1 MEENISMAK
10 TNKIISVVLALV
22 LIFSTCAI
30 SAFAW
35 TGTGTQEMRIEAT
48 ADKTVVQP
56 GDTVNVTVKLYKNE
70 SGTWANTFAGYCVS
84 WMYNTSVITPTAVE
98 YGDIY
103 NNFSQIRPIG
113 KIVAANALTQVKNAS
128 TAEEQARYAAN
139 GYDAICK
146 IQCVKDASTTY
157 GAQGYWESVDGM
169 TMFTLTLTVAD
180 TVSNGDTIQFDMIS
194 GLFGK
199 NHTYL
204 ASVDTSNKNK
214 ATNKYGAAYY
224 DSSDASVTLTVG
236 TPAPAGPVVA
246 KAKSQVKMTATSA
259 TTVADEFSFRV
270 ISKISDS
277 DWDTYFKN
285 TGVAGATTDY
295 ITAVGM
301 VAYKGTAAFDAE
313 TAKKVVAGT
322 PAADYSAAKTDYIS
336 KANDTADA
344 QFGAIIKAKHST
356 LTNDVTYMGFVQYV
370 DASGNAQTIFYETA
384 GTAALSTNYDTI
396 VNNYLTAYPYAA

>member
-10 TNKIISVVLALV
+10 TNKFISVVLALV

-35 TGTGTQEMRIEAT
+35 TGTDAQEMRIEAT

-56 GDTVNVTVKLYKNE
+56 GDTVNVTVKLYKSE
-70 SGTWANTFAGYCVS
+70 SGTWDNTFAGYAIS

-103 NNFSQIRPIG
+103 NNFSSVRPIG
-113 KIVAANALTQVKNAS
+113 KIVATSPLNQVKTAS
-128 TAEEQARYAAN
+128 TTEEQERYTAN

-157 GAQGYWESVDGM
+157 GSQGYWESEDGM
-169 TMFTLTLTVAD
+169 TMFTLTLKIAD
-180 TVSNGDTIQFDMIS
+180 TASVGDTIQFDMIS

-204 ASVDTSNKNK
+204 ASVDTSNNNK

-224 DSSDASVTLTVG
+224 DSSDASVTFTVG
-236 TPAPAGPVVA
+236 AAGPAVT
-246 KAKSQVKMTATSA
+246 KAKSQVKMTPTSA

-270 ISKISDS
+270 ISTITDA
-277 DWDTYFKN
+277 DWDAYFAN
-285 TGVAGATTDY
+285 TGVADATTSY

-301 VAYKGTAAFDAE
+301 VAFRGAAADFNAD
-313 TAKKVVAGT
+313 TAKAVVAGT
-322 PAADYSAAKTDYIS
+322 ATDDSYGAATTDYIC
-336 KANDTADA
+336 KAGDDADA
-344 QFGAIIKAKHST
+344 TFGAVVLLDHST
-356 LTNDVTYMGFVQYV
+356 FTTDLTYMGFVQYV

-384 GTAALSTNYDTI
+384 GTAALSSNYDNI
-396 VNNYLTAYPYAA
+396 VSAYLAAYPYAA

>member
-35 TGTGTQEMRIEAT
+35 TGTDAQEMRIETT

-56 GDTVNVTVKLYKNE
+56 GDTVKLTVKLYKNE
-70 SGTWANTFAGYCVS
+70 SGTWDNTFAGYAIS
-84 WMYNTSVITPTAVE
+84 WMYNSSVITPTAVE

-103 NNFSQIRPIG
+103 NNFSSVRPIG

-128 TAEEQARYAAN
+128 TTEEQEKYTAN

-157 GAQGYWESVDGM
+157 GSQGYWESEDGM
-169 TMFTLTLTVAD
+169 TMFTLTLEIAD
-180 TVSNGDTIQFDMIS
+180 TASVGDTIQFDMIS

-204 ASVDTSNKNK
+204 ASVDTSNNNK

-224 DSSDASVTLTVG
+224 DSSDASVTFTVG
-236 TPAPAGPVVA
+236 TAGPAVT
-246 KAKSQVKMTATSA
+246 KAKSQVKMTPTSA

-270 ISKISDS
+270 ISTITDA
-277 DWDTYFKN
+277 DWDAYFAN
-285 TGVAGATTDY
+285 TGVADATTSY

-301 VAYKGTAAFDAE
+301 VAFRGAAADFNAD
-313 TAKKVVAGT
+313 TAKAVVAGT
-322 PAADYSAAKTDYIS
+322 ATDDSYGAATTDYIC
-336 KANDTADA
+336 KAGDDADA
-344 QFGAIIKAKHST
+344 TFGAVVLLDHST
-356 LTNDVTYMGFVQYV
+356 FTTDLTYMGFVQYV
-370 DASGNAQTIFYETA
+370 DASGAAQTIFYETA
-384 GTAALSTNYDTI
+384 GTAALSSNYDNI
-396 VNNYLTAYPYAA
+396 VSAYLAAYPYAA